1 MALSSSATSTVAE
14 PCTPPSCSPGS
25 LLCGAGES
33 VDLLLRIL
41 QRRVDGLP
49 SWSTA
54 TRSDPPN
61 RCPVPRD
68 GSGPSARTT
77 APPRGDVMSTL
88 LYRLAHWCV
97 RRRRIVLA
105 AWLTALI
112 GAVALAVVADGEAS
126 SAFEMPGT
134 ESQAAAELLV
144 DRFPSESDSTAQLAF
159 TTSDGPS
166 SDVARKITR
175 RN

>member
-1 MALSSSATSTVAE
+1 MSLSSSATSTVAE

-25 LLCGAGES
+25 LLCRAGEI
-33 VDLLLRIL
+33 VDLLLRIP

-61 RCPVPRD
+61 PLPRPSRRPSSERSDHCPPSGD
-68 GSGPSARTT
+68 G
-77 APPRGDVMSTL
+77 MSTL

-105 AWLTALI
+105 AWPTALL
-112 GAVALAVVADGEAS
+112 GQVAPAVVAHGQAS
-126 SAFEMPGT
+126 RPFARPGPG
-134 ESQAAAELLV
+134 SPA
-144 DRFPSESDSTAQLAF
+144 PPPPPTAPA
-159 TTSDGPS
+159 PCEP
-166 SDVARKITR
+166 
-175 RN
+175 

>member
-1 MALSSSATSTVAE
+1 MRKTAYELRICDWSSDV
-14 PCTPPSCSPGS
+14 CSSDLS
-25 LLCGAGES
+25 LLCRAGEI
-33 VDLLLRIL
+33 VDLLLRIP

-54 TRSDPPN
+54 TRTDPPN
-61 RCPVPRD
+61 PLPR
-68 GSGPSARTT
+68 PSRRPWSERSDHC
-77 APPRGDVMSTL
+77 PPRGDVMSTL

-134 ESQAAAELLV
+134 ESQAAADLLA
-144 DRFPSESDSTAQLAF
+144 DRFP
-159 TTSDGPS
+159 
-166 SDVARKITR
+166 
-175 RN
+175 